1 MEEEFSRYAVV
12 SIEGLTVMLHLAYS
26 AGRTNEMLE
35 EEHMADATAEQLI
48 EEYTAS
54 GDLIITVAPF
64 TYTER

>member
-1 MEEEFSRYAVV
+1 MEEEFNRYAVV

-35 EEHMADATAEQLI
+35 EEHTADATAEQLI
-48 EEYTAS
+48 EEYVAS